1 MNGNAASAAAQGRSG
16 ARTAAVESLIG
27 RLLITVTYAAVGLL
41 VVGVVLM
48 LVDGISPLSGGPG
61 LDLATLGSQLL
72 ALEPAA
78 LLWLGLLA
86 VVAAPIG
93 RVIVASVAYAR
104 DADWLMVGISLAIL
118 AVIAIGVGTALTV
131 TV

>member
-1 MNGNAASAAAQGRSG
+1 MNRNAGSETAQARPG
-16 ARTAAVESLIG
+16 ARSAAVESLIG

-72 ALEPAA
+72 SLEPAA
-78 LLWLGLLA
+78 FLWLGLLA

-93 RVIVASVAYAR
+93 RVMVASVAYAR
-104 DADWLMVGISLAIL
+104 ESDWLMVGISVAIL
-118 AVIAIGVGTALTV
+118 AVIAIGVGSALTV